1 VGDTHVVAGGLWVL
15 QTKTHGTTG
24 VAGEVK
30 GVARRARWTAARW
43 LKCADVWWESRRAGA
58 RTQDEDG
65 TQDSARKAS
74 GNKKEAKRLSRAEFP
89 TNQSRGAARR
99 GPGIADESDSADAP
113 VDSQSPAGRQTE
125 THHPAL

>member
-1 VGDTHVVAGGLWVL
+1 MDGCSVAEVCRCLVGKQEGGRADTGRGRD
-15 QTKTHGTTG
+15 
-24 VAGEVK
+24 
-30 GVARRARWTAARW
+30 ARR
-43 LKCADVWWESRRAGA
+43 
-58 RTQDEDG
+58 Q
-65 TQDSARKAS
+65 RKAS